1 MTTFETWGEPIGQG
15 WLQVGELA
23 IAWALSAL
31 IGFERELKQKAAGVR
46 TYTVVGFGAA
56 LFMLVSKYGFTDV
69 LITNKIVL
77 DPSRVAAQIVSGLG
91 FIGGGIIFVKRDS
104 VRGLTTAA
112 SIWLTAAIGAAAG
125 AGLPVLAILGTG
137 IYFVTILGLRPAARI
152 VGRRFGNTLP
162 TVQVQYLDG
171 RGLLR
176 DILSVV
182 TDSGFL
188 VADVATTRHQQPGQ
202 GTDRHRHV
210 TRHDSDQRDGPADD
224 RELARSPSVQVR
236 VRLDGR
242 GDLGSLVS
250 ALATIQGVLAVST
263 LDEDDESI

>member
-1 MTTFETWGEPIGQG
+1 MVLDVFGEPIGQG
-15 WLQVGELA
+15 WLQIGELGV
-23 IAWALSAL
+23 AWVLSAL

-69 LITNKIVL
+69 LEPSKVIL

-91 FIGGGIIFVKRDS
+91 FIGGGIIFVKRGS

-125 AGLPVLAILGTG
+125 AGLMLLAALGTAG
-137 IYFVTILGLRPAARI
+137 YFVTILGLRPAARALR
-152 VGRRFGNTLP
+152 RRFGTVLP
-162 TVQVQYLDG
+162 TVAVQYLDG

-182 TDSGFL
+182 TDAGFL
-188 VADVATTRHQQPGQ
+188 VAGVTTTRDRSDNRK
-202 GTDRHRHV
+202 TD
-210 TRHDSDQRDGPADD
+210 TITDEA
-224 RELARSPSVQVR
+224 PSV
-236 VRLDGR
+236 RLHVQLNGT
-242 GDLGSLVS
+242 GDLPTLITSL
-250 ALATIQGVLAVST
+250 AGMDGVLAVSS
-263 LDEDDESI
+263 LDDEDEPI